1 MSKGSCGFCPP
12 NLDSFPER
20 DRKALGGMVVAKAPL
35 QGTALRR
42 RTGAVKK
49 PIMLCKEAS
58 HGKRLPCLRAEGRP
72 AQLGTVGRKPLFAL
86 GRTVGFQ
93 ALF

>member
-20 DRKALGGMVVAKAPL
+20 DRKALGGVVVVEAPL
-35 QGTALRR
+35 LGTALWR

-49 PIMLCKEAS
+49 PVMQP
-58 HGKRLPCLRAEGRP
+58 GD
-72 AQLGTVGRKPLFAL
+72 LGLEKAAMFED
-86 GRTVGFQ
+86 
-93 ALF
+93 